1 MSVFPLNLL
10 NIRINLEGFCSSVLI
25 RGTVNGFIQ
34 NLVLRICWLRL
45 ALIGKSLIKAKPN
58 MELKLKFINFKCF
71 VVPVLIIIGTLGTV
85 GIRES

>member
-1 MSVFPLNLL
+1 
-10 NIRINLEGFCSSVLI
+10 
-25 RGTVNGFIQ
+25 
-34 NLVLRICWLRL
+34 
-45 ALIGKSLIKAKPN
+45 